1 MNRGRR
7 GEVVF
12 LEEKDCLEFINLL
25 KEACR
30 IKEKV
35 DNEPRADLTPI
46 LRCPLG
52 KTNLSLKAYR
62 FILSTPKHHQLYP

>member
-1 MNRGRR
+1 MSRGRR

-12 LEEKDCLEFINLL
+12 LEEKDCLEFMNLL

-46 LRCPLG
+46 QISELLI
-52 KTNLSLKAYR
+52 NVV
-62 FILSTPKHHQLYP
+62 ILDKPKLL

>member
-1 MNRGRR
+1 MSRPLRIQYPKAWYHVMSRGRC

-30 IKEKV
+30 IKAKV

-46 LRCPLG
+46 LNQDSFR
-52 KTNLSLKAYR
+52 YR
-62 FILSTPKHHQLYP
+62 VQ

>member
-7 GEVVF
+7 GEVAL
-12 LEEKDCLEFINLL
+12 LEEKDCLKFINLL

-46 LRCPLG
+46 FKG
-52 KTNLSLKAYR
+52 DKT
-62 FILSTPKHHQLYP
+62 

>member
-1 MNRGRR
+1 MSRPLRIQYPNAWYHVMNRGRR

-46 LRCPLG
+46 LGSVVERM
-52 KTNLSLKAYR
+52 SV
-62 FILSTPKHHQLYP
+62 